1 MADRRKLG
9 RLPAGVAR
17 RRADAGAERHRSPG
31 DCDRPSPERHSA
43 DPDHRCRDQHLYI
56 DGPVARDRPADVA
69 RALCRR
75 GNPWAAR
82 GGRRGGPMM
91 RLRINGAEAEVAVA
105 TIAELLAEQGIDPKA
120 RFLAVAVN
128 GAVVRPAEWPAA
140 ALAAG
145 DTVEIVRP
153 FQGG

>member
-1 MADRRKLG
+1 
-9 RLPAGVAR
+9 
-17 RRADAGAERHRSPG
+17 
-31 DCDRPSPERHSA
+31 
-43 DPDHRCRDQHLYI
+43 
-56 DGPVARDRPADVA
+56 
-69 RALCRR
+69 
-75 GNPWAAR
+75 
-82 GGRRGGPMM
+82 MM

-128 GAVVRPAEWPAA
+128 GAVVRRAEWQMA
-140 ALAAG
+140 ALSAG